1 MTSIEMRPVLI
12 GAAIFAA
19 VFLAL
24 DLNALHALRANQ
36 NTGLYLQTLINFA
49 HSGSTFNQADGKPHM
64 LVHDQWLM
72 LALAPFVALWPRPEV
87 LLVAQ
92 ALALGAAAIPLY
104 FLARTWGAAA
114 TPAALLALAFL
125 ISPSMQGYAYDG
137 FVPEDLIPLLWCSL
151 ALALAKRSF
160 WATALVAQLLLGVK
174 EDEAWFLG
182 WFGVVSFFFF
192 ERRFGVLLFALALLN
207 GAGYYAIAHHFGYTP
222 ERPKYGLIDR
232 EWLPQLGFLVEI
244 LVPLAFAPLFLGRRL
259 LIALPLF
266 AELFFTQDRTY
277 PLYHSGSYYTAPLVT
292 LAAIG
297 SAYVIAERPTF
308 ARWALAGAVAMAL
321 FVNPTVLRVG
331 RWTWFSPDP
340 QYAAARRWAGVQKP
354 VDFPCPDTGA
364 WTVASPDLQ
373 ARLVDCGKP
382 TTRPPRP
389 AWKNVPLNSDA
400 SWTSGP

>member
-1 MTSIEMRPVLI
+1 MRPVLI

-222 ERPKYGLIDR
+222 ERRSSCRWPSHR
-232 EWLPQLGFLVEI
+232 CF
-244 LVPLAFAPLFLGRRL
+244 
-259 LIALPLF
+259 
-266 AELFFTQDRTY
+266 
-277 PLYHSGSYYTAPLVT
+277 
-292 LAAIG
+292 
-297 SAYVIAERPTF
+297 SAV
-308 ARWALAGAVAMAL
+308 V
-321 FVNPTVLRVG
+321 
-331 RWTWFSPDP
+331 S
-340 QYAAARRWAGVQKP
+340 
-354 VDFPCPDTGA
+354 
-364 WTVASPDLQ
+364 
-373 ARLVDCGKP
+373 
-382 TTRPPRP
+382 
-389 AWKNVPLNSDA
+389 
-400 SWTSGP
+400 